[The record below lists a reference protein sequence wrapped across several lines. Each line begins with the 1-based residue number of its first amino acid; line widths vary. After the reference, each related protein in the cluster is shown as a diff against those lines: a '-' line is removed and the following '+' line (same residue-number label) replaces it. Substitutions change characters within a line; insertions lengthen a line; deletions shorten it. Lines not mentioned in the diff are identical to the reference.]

1 MPQAT
6 LTITVPETLW
16 IGSITREYPEATFR
30 ILSAVSGDETGV
42 GLVEISA
49 PELDAVVSAFETVPE
64 TRELKVLGRE
74 EGTAL
79 VQFETTEPTLLFPI
93 VGSGIPLEMPFELRD
108 GEAIWEITTSQE
120 RLSQLGEELE
130 AFQIQYTVEE
140 IRYHLETE
148 TLLTDK
154 QLSLIKAAHEAGY
167 YDSPRT
173 ATLTEVAEVAGIA
186 KSTCSETLQRA
197 EGKIIGEFLADE
209 DAVGEF
215 Q

>member
-16 IGSITREYPEATFR
+16 IGSITREYPEAAFR
-30 ILSAVSGDETGV
+30 ILSAVSGEDTGV
-42 GLVEISA
+42 GLVEIAA
-49 PELDAVVSAFETVPE
+49 PELDAVVSAFEAVPE
-64 TRELKVLGRE
+64 TRELNVLGRE
-74 EGTAL
+74 GNTGL

-93 VGSGIPLEMPFELRD
+93 VGSGIPLEMPFELRN

-120 RLSQLGEELE
+120 RLSQLGAELD

-154 QLSLIKAAHEAGY
+154 QLSLIKTAQEAGY

-173 ATLTEVAEVAGIA
+173 ATLTEVADAAGIA

-197 EGKIIGEFLADE
+197 EGKIIGEFLAEE
-209 DAVGEF
+209 DSVGEF

>member
-6 LTITVPETLW
+6 LTITIPDTLW
-16 IGSITREYPEATFR
+16 IGAITRDYPNAEFR

-42 GLVEISA
+42 GLVEITGA
-49 PELDAVVSAFETVPE
+49 KVDEVLSAFESVPE
-64 TRELKVLGRE
+64 TRELNVLGRE
-74 EGTAL
+74 NQTGL

-93 VGSGIPLEMPFELRD
+93 VGSGIPLEMPFELQN

-120 RLSQLGEELE
+120 RLSQLGEELS

-140 IRYHLETE
+140 IRYTLETE
-148 TLLTDK
+148 TLLTDR
-154 QLSLIKAAHEAGY
+154 QLSLIKTASDAGY
-167 YDSPRT
+167 YDSPRN
-173 ATLTEVAEVAGIA
+173 ATLTEVADAADIA

-197 EGKIIGEFLADE
+197 EGKIIGEFLSDE
-209 DAVGEF
+209 ESMSEF

>member
-6 LTITVPETLW
+6 LTITIPETLW
-16 IGSITREYPEATFR
+16 IGSITREYPDAEFR

-42 GLVEISA
+42 GLVEIAA
-49 PELDAVVSAFETVPE
+49 PELDAVLEAFEAAPE
-64 TRELKVLGRE
+64 TRELNVLGRE
-74 EGTAL
+74 DDTGL

-93 VGSGIPLEMPFELRD
+93 VGSGIPLEMPFELRN
-108 GEAIWEITTSQE
+108 GRAIWEITTSQE
-120 RLSQLGEELE
+120 RLSQLGDELE

-140 IRYHLETE
+140 IRHHLETE
-148 TLLTDK
+148 TLLTEK
-154 QLSLIKAAHEAGY
+154 QQSLIETAHEAGY

-173 ATLTEVAEVAGIA
+173 ATLTEVAEAAGIA

-197 EGKIIGEFLADE
+197 EGKIIGAFLTEE
-209 DAVGEF
+209 DSVGEF

>member
-6 LTITVPETLW
+6 LTITIPDTLW
-16 IGSITREYPEATFR
+16 IGSITRAHPDAEFR
-30 ILSAVSGDETGV
+30 ILSAVSGEETGV

-49 PELDAVVSAFETVPE
+49 TDLDTVLSAIQAVPE
-64 TRELKVLGRE
+64 TRDLNVLGRK
-74 EGTAL
+74 GTTGL

-93 VGSGIPLEMPFELRD
+93 VGSGIPLEMPFELQN
-108 GEAIWEITTSQE
+108 GQAIWEITTSQE
-120 RLSQLGEELE
+120 RLSQLGEELS

-140 IRYHLETE
+140 VRYTLETE
-148 TLLTDK
+148 TLLTDR
-154 QLSLIKAAHEAGY
+154 QLSLVKTANDAGY

-173 ATLTEVAEVAGIA
+173 ATLTEVANAADIA

-197 EGKIIGEFLADE
+197 EGKIINEFLSE
-209 DAVGEF
+209 EGTMGEF